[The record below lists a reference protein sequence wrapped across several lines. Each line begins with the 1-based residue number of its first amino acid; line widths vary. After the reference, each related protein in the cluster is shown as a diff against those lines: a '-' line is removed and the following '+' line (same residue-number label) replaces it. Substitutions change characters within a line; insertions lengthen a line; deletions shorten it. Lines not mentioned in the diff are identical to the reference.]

1 MSLTSLLQAIG
12 LLPVV
17 RHSEL
22 EDAAAENVQRN
33 ANDHSVAVQRVT
45 VSAQKV
51 SDSNRRL
58 RESIGLLTSI
68 AMADAEPMTE
78 MVRRRS
84 AQG

>member
-17 RHSEL
+17 RHSVI

-33 ANDHSVAVQRVT
+33 ALDHSDAVQSVT
-45 VSAQKV
+45 ISAQRI

-58 RESIGLLTSI
+58 RESIVRLTSVS
-68 AMADAEPMTE
+68 MADMEPMAE